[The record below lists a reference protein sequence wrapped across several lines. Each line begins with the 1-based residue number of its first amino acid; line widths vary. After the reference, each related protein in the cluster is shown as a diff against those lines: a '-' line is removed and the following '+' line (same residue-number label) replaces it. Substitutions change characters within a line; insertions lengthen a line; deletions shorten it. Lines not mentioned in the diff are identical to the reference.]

1 MSVGSNVVKITAK
14 NALKD
19 NFLKASIACLIL
31 VFTWLI
37 CVNSAGLLSYAFG
50 NAVAELFF
58 VLLAIFLVLPVFLG
72 VLRYIWRMLHSVT
85 DNPVAVFYWFS
96 EKALYVKAIRFI
108 LQYALRIALWFAILN
123 IPSLLLFA
131 LSKSFIFDF
140 VGTST
145 PLWTANLEYY
155 SVLLRNISWVL
166 VFFITLKFYLAP
178 ILLIADENMDINEAM
193 YLSSVISRKSSI
205 DFIGLIFSSAGWI
218 LLSVFVLPLIFTLPL
233 LLGFYTVHGRFAV
246 TEYNCH
252 IKQSESDS
260 TEFVVNE

>member
-108 LQYALRIALWFAILN
+108 LQYALRNFKHTVA
-123 IPSLLLFA
+123 
-131 LSKSFIFDF
+131 
-140 VGTST
+140 
-145 PLWTANLEYY
+145 
-155 SVLLRNISWVL
+155 
-166 VFFITLKFYLAP
+166 
-178 ILLIADENMDINEAM
+178 
-193 YLSSVISRKSSI
+193 
-205 DFIGLIFSSAGWI
+205 
-218 LLSVFVLPLIFTLPL
+218 FTVCPFKEL
-233 LLGFYTVHGRFAV
+233 Y
-246 TEYNCH
+246 
-252 IKQSESDS
+252 I
-260 TEFVVNE
+260 